1 MIIAHRQGFR
11 APGNGTGPQGACPCD
26 RTQKAPLQHLSGAD
40 SDGPTAWDSAD
51 LVALPSAWQ
60 KYGTSD
66 FLACLHRRITDRIA
80 WPHGR
85 AWLQNYSHLDLGE
98 RDGWPVLVL
107 ELEEAPDPHW
117 ILPKLLHE
125 YKEAAISGKA
135 SGPLSDLAGS
145 LELREAGR

>member
-1 MIIAHRQGFR
+1 MIIAKSGGQTPGLTDPLGVCPSNGTQKVPFPHPLGVGIRQGAESRF
-11 APGNGTGPQGACPCD
+11 
-26 RTQKAPLQHLSGAD
+26 
-40 SDGPTAWDSAD
+40 
-51 LVALPSAWQ
+51 
-60 KYGTSD
+60 GTSD
-66 FLACLHRRITDRIA
+66 FLACLHHRITDRIA

-85 AWLQNYSHLDLGE
+85 AWLQEYSHLDLGE
-98 RDGWPVLVL
+98 RNGWPVLVL

-117 ILPKLLHE
+117 ILPKLLRD